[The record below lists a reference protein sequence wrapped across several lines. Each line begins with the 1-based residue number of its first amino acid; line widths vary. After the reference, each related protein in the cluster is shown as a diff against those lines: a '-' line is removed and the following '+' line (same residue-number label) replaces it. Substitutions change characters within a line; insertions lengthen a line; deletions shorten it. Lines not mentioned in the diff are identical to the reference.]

1 VGPQP
6 MQVSSLAIFFISLML
21 STVLCIPSTVLSLV
35 KANTSIGR
43 YQNTSSFVS
52 YQDATLGI
60 KFQYPEN
67 WKKILHYSANNSR
80 IEFISPLQSQFEIFP
95 PSFGVSV
102 SNATSN
108 LTLDRLS
115 KTIIEKGR
123 QSMTDFKLL
132 QSNIT
137 KVGGIPAQKIV
148 YTFISPDPSLQIQFQ
163 TMDILVIKSD
173 RIYTISYTESR
184 AQYANYLST
193 IEQIVNSFEIKR

>member
-1 VGPQP
+1 
-6 MQVSSLAIFFISLML
+6 MRILSSLAIFFIPIML
-21 STVLCIPSTVLSLV
+21 STVLFFPSNILSVV

-43 YQNTSSFVS
+43 YHNTSNFVS

-95 PSFGVSV
+95 PSFVVSV
-102 SNATSN
+102 SNTTDN

-115 KTIIEKGR
+115 KTVIEKGR
-123 QSMTDFKLL
+123 QSMMDFNLL

-137 KVGGIPAQKIV
+137 EVGGIPAQKLI
-148 YTFISPDPSLQIQFQ
+148 YTFISSDPSLQLHFQ
-163 TMDILVIKSD
+163 TMDILTIKSN
-173 RIYTISYTESR
+173 RLYTISYTESR
-184 AQYANYLST
+184 AQYANFLST
-193 IEQIVNSFEIKR
+193 IEQIVHSFEIAK

>member
-1 VGPQP
+1 
-6 MQVSSLAIFFISLML
+6 MRIVSSLAIFFIPIML
-21 STVLCIPSTVLSLV
+21 STVLFFPSNILSVV

-43 YQNTSSFVS
+43 YQNTSNFVS

-95 PSFGVSV
+95 PSFVVSV
-102 SNATSN
+102 SNTTDN

-115 KTIIEKGR
+115 KTVIEKGR
-123 QSMTDFKLL
+123 QSMMDFNLL

-137 KVGGIPAQKIV
+137 EVGGSPAQKLI
-148 YTFISPDPSLQIQFQ
+148 YTFISSDPSLQLHFQ
-163 TMDILVIKSD
+163 TMDILTIKTN
-173 RIYTISYTESR
+173 RLYTISYTESR
-184 AQYANYLST
+184 AQYTNYLST
-193 IEQIVNSFEIKR
+193 IEHIVHSFEITK

>member
-1 VGPQP
+1 
-6 MQVSSLAIFFISLML
+6 MRILSSLAIFFIPIML
-21 STVLCIPSTVLSLV
+21 STVLFFPSNILSVV

-43 YQNTSSFVS
+43 YHNTSNFVS

-95 PSFGVSV
+95 PSFVVSV
-102 SNATSN
+102 SNTTDN

-115 KTIIEKGR
+115 KTVIEKGR
-123 QSMTDFKLL
+123 QSMMDFNLL

-137 KVGGIPAQKIV
+137 EVGGIPAQKLI
-148 YTFISPDPSLQIQFQ
+148 YTFISSDPSLQLHFQ
-163 TMDILVIKSD
+163 TMDILIIKSN
-173 RIYTISYTESR
+173 RLYTISYTESR
-184 AQYANYLST
+184 AQYANFLST
-193 IEQIVNSFEIKR
+193 IEQIVHSFEIAK